1 MSLLEIK
8 GLTVSYGAI
17 KALQGIDLRVEEG
30 EIVSLLGANGAG
42 KTTALR
48 AISRLLP
55 MERGEILFRGR
66 SLATLPVH
74 TVVSLGI
81 AHVPEGRGIF
91 PSLTVQENLNLA
103 TWTSKKKSSL
113 DGLRREVFQLFPR
126 LEERKSQLAGTLS
139 GGEQQMLALGRAM
152 MTDCR
157 VMLLDEPSMGLSPL
171 LVKEV
176 FRVIREINAKGTT
189 ILLVEQNANM
199 ALKIAHRGYVL
210 ETGRVV
216 LDGCAKELAHDPRVK
231 EAYLGREQ
239 EEGRGGGPRGVQ
251 VPLSAP
257 PAGGEYGD
265 STV

>member
-1 MSLLEIK
+1 MLEIK
-8 GLTVSYGAI
+8 GIGVSYGAI
-17 KALQGIDLRVEEG
+17 KALEEIDLHIDEG

-55 MERGEILFRGR
+55 IDRGDILFQGK
-66 SLATLPVH
+66 SITQVPVH
-74 TVVSLGI
+74 DVVSQGI

-91 PSLTVQENLNLA
+91 PSLTVLENLNLGS
-103 TWTSKKKSSL
+103 WTCKRKSAL
-113 DGLRREVFQLFPR
+113 PNLRREVFRIFPR

-176 FRVIREINAKGTT
+176 FQVIREINTRGTT

-210 ETGRVV
+210 ENGRIV
-216 LDGCAKELAHDPRVK
+216 LGGSSQELAHDPRVK
-231 EAYLGREQ
+231 EAYLGHQ
-239 EEGRGGGPRGVQ
+239 
-251 VPLSAP
+251 
-257 PAGGEYGD
+257 
-265 STV
+265 

>member
-8 GLTVSYGAI
+8 GIGVSYGAI
-17 KALQGIDLRVEEG
+17 KALEEIDLHIDEG

-55 MERGEILFRGR
+55 IDRGDILFQGK
-66 SLATLPVH
+66 SITQVPVH
-74 TVVSLGI
+74 DVVSQGI

-91 PSLTVQENLNLA
+91 PSLTVLENLNLGS
-103 TWTSKKKSSL
+103 WTCKRKSAL
-113 DGLRREVFQLFPR
+113 PNLRREVFRIFPR

-176 FRVIREINAKGTT
+176 FQVIREINTRGTT

-210 ETGRVV
+210 ENGRIV
-216 LDGCAKELAHDPRVK
+216 LGGSSQELAHDPRVK
-231 EAYLGREQ
+231 EAYLGHQ
-239 EEGRGGGPRGVQ
+239 
-251 VPLSAP
+251 
-257 PAGGEYGD
+257 
-265 STV
+265 